1 MKPHVN
7 KIYQLS
13 AIAGLSGLLAV
24 IILALASHTLP
35 KIIYP
40 SRVSA
45 ITIASQIQLFNA
57 ILVISSYNLTTIS
70 DKIKFNL
77 SLKLILSGSLIFSFS
92 IYLLS
97 LKEFLGLPQLKV
109 LGPITPLGGI
119 ILIAGWALLTL
130 RFFQLSFKKID

>member
-1 MKPHVN
+1 MKPHAN
-7 KIYQLS
+7 KIYQLT
-13 AIAGLSGLLAV
+13 AIASLSGLLAV

-35 KIIYP
+35 KIID
-40 SRVSA
+40 SSKVST
-45 ITIASQIQLFNA
+45 ITISSQIQLFNA

-77 SLKLILSGSLIFSFS
+77 ALKLILFGSLIFSFS

-109 LGPITPLGGI
+109 FGPITPLGGI

-130 RFFQLSFKKID
+130 RFFQLGFKKID